1 MSLNSWEV
9 HHFDFGLEDY
19 VREKRRKF
27 EMIMI
32 TKWIRF
38 EPVSCAPLS
47 LKLLEPDLVVAVGI
61 VTCDGNYEEKHQTLQ
76 LLFYLVF
83 VENKHTISYRHGN
96 SVVISCE

>member
-1 MSLNSWEV
+1 MFFRVSTTMSLNSWEV

-27 EMIMI
+27 EMIMT

-38 EPVSCAPLS
+38 ESVSCGPLS

-61 VTCDGNYEEKHQTLQ
+61 VTCDGNYKEKHQTLQ
-76 LLFYLVF
+76 LLFYLVCR
-83 VENKHTISYRHGN
+83 K
-96 SVVISCE
+96 